1 MVNLGGSDRLMH
13 CQLLVELQ
21 LFYQLTGS
29 SDSVYLALELCVEML
44 HFPHRA
50 DLPLIHPNSLNLLF
64 STTIVRCSL

>member
-1 MVNLGGSDRLMH
+1 MH

-44 HFPHRA
+44 HFPTGLTSH
-50 DLPLIHPNSLNLLF
+50 LF
-64 STTIVRCSL
+64 IQTA

>member
-13 CQLLVELQ
+13 CQLSVELG

-44 HFPHRA
+44 HFPTGLTSH
-50 DLPLIHPNSLNLLF
+50 LF
-64 STTIVRCSL
+64 IQTA